1 MFEQS
6 LVERTGTKYA
16 VLASLLLQCAMV
28 GLLALA
34 PLLFLSPLPAR
45 QLWSYL
51 AGPPA
56 PPQRSTSTVRPR
68 SGRAPQPRFDRAL
81 LLEPARIP
89 VRAAILHD
97 EEEGPDSPAL
107 GHLGEGVPG
116 GVPPVGIM
124 PLTQPPA
131 PAPLPAARPVPPV
144 TVQPLKVG
152 GDVQK
157 AKLIYGPI
165 PGYPPL
171 ARQQRIS
178 GVVRLNAAIAKDGT
192 VRELHAAAGHPLLVP
207 AALGAVS
214 QWRYHPTLL
223 NGDPVEV
230 ITQVDVH
237 FTLQ

>member
-28 GLLALA
+28 GLLALT

-56 PPQRSTSTVRPR
+56 PPQRSTSTARPQ
-68 SGRAPQPRFDRAL
+68 SGRAPQPRFNRAL
-81 LLEPARIP
+81 LIEPVRIP
-89 VRAAILHD
+89 VRAAILRD
-97 EEEGPDSPAL
+97 EEEGPAGPAL
-107 GHLGEGVPG
+107 ADLGDGVPG
-116 GVPPVGIM
+116 GLPPVGIM
-124 PLTQPPA
+124 PLQHPSA
-131 PAPLPAARPVPPV
+131 PAPPAARPVQPV

-152 GDVQK
+152 GDVQR

-178 GVVRLNAAIAKDGT
+178 GVVRLNAVIARDGT
-192 VRELHAAAGHPLLVP
+192 VREVHAAGGHPLLVP

-214 QWRYHPTLL
+214 QWRYRPTLL

-230 ITQVDVH
+230 ITQIDVH
-237 FTLQ
+237 FMLQ